1 MELFKYYSLDEC
13 IDRKSVKKRLNSL
26 EDDGKI
32 DYKIDGEILR
42 IEDLDLDEDELSELL
57 DMFDSNDIF
66 PYPDY
71 EEGMDEDDDYGMG
84 YDDYDDESEEF

>member
-13 IDRKSVKKRLNSL
+13 IDRKGVKKNLKQL
-26 EDDGKI
+26 EDEGKI
-32 DYKIDGEILR
+32 DFKIDGEILR

-57 DMFDSNDIF
+57 DLFDNNDIF

-71 EEGMDEDDDYGMG
+71 EEGVDDDEY
-84 YDDYDDESEEF
+84 